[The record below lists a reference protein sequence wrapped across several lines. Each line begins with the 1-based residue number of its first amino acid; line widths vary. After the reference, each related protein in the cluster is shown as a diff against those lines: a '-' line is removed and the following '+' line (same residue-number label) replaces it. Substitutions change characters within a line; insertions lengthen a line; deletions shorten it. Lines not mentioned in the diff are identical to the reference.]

1 MSPTLHTGNVSRI
14 STTLPS
20 PSLKVVE
27 TVTVSLLRVESCK
40 GPKVSGSKSHTS
52 PAPPGTFLTPR
63 QPGLACTEVSWGHWA
78 GGRGWWDGVSHL
90 GIFPGPFPIFSSL
103 LTVPLQ
109 QDQKERSASKH
120 PPSPSLSSQRAEL
133 SHSPL

>member
-1 MSPTLHTGNVSRI
+1 M
-14 STTLPS
+14 STTLPGI
-20 PSLKVVE
+20 SLKVLE

-40 GPKVSGSKSHTS
+40 GPKVSVSTGHTS
-52 PAPPGTFLTPR
+52 PALPGTLLTPR
-63 QPGLACTEVSWGHWA
+63 QPGLAWTKASWSHWA

-109 QDQKERSASKH
+109 QDQRERSASKH
-120 PPSPSLSSQRAEL
+120 PPSPSLSSQRAVL